1 MLSEMHDRGG
11 HRFGLAVIFWVAL
24 TVAQPT
30 LAQDL
35 RSPLFQAADAALAAA
50 DAANASVLA
59 PAAYDSG
66 MSDYTAAEND
76 LARGRSIN
84 RIQAG

>member
-1 MLSEMHDRGG
+1 MLA
-11 HRFGLAVIFWVAL
+11 AVFWVVLAA
-24 TVAQPT
+24 AQPA

-50 DAANASVLA
+50 DTANASVLA

-66 MSDYTAAEND
+66 MNDYPAAEND
-76 LARGRSIN
+76 FARGRSIN
-84 RIQAG
+84 RIQGRLADAE